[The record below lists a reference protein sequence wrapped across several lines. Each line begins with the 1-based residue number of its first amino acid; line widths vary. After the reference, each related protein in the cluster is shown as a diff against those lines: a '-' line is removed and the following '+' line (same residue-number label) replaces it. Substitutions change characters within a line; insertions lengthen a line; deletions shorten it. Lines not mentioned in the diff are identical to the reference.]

1 MVVSEKPL
9 TGSKANRM
17 AIIDMGSNTF
27 NLLVADVV
35 DQSLRVVHSE
45 KIAVLLG
52 RGMNSSRHIDSE
64 AAQRALKAL
73 ETLQNKAR
81 SLHCIHCFA
90 LATAAMREAEN
101 GAELAQ
107 EWTAKTDCPIR
118 IISGEQEA
126 ELIARGVQAQVPWH
140 SFRSALIMDI
150 GGGST
155 ECIAIA
161 NGNIEQL
168 WSFKAGAVRMLEA
181 WKGSDPAH
189 KSELQALDQLHQ
201 ARFAPL
207 LNHNLPQKPELL
219 LGSSGFFDTLAELD
233 FQRKAAEQT
242 RDQAPYSMDLEQFM
256 DWTMRIQ
263 KSSLQER
270 LTWPGMPEFRAP
282 YAVVSARQTAFLM
295 QHFQIPRLLCVRYS
309 LKEGA
314 LLSARENG
322 WT

>member
-1 MVVSEKPL
+1 MAVSEKPL
-9 TGSKANRM
+9 TDSRANRL

-27 NLLVADVV
+27 NLLVADVEQQTILPV
-35 DQSLRVVHSE
+35 FTE
-45 KIAVLLG
+45 KIPVLLG
-52 RGMNSSRHIDSE
+52 RGMNSSRHIGLE
-64 AAQRALKAL
+64 AAKRALQAV
-73 ETLQNKAR
+73 ETLQKKALA
-81 SLHCIHCFA
+81 LHSSQCFA

-101 GAELAQ
+101 GAELARH
-107 EWTAKTDCPIR
+107 WTTQTGCPIR

-126 ELIARGVQAQVPWH
+126 ELIARGVQAQVPWD

-161 NGNIEQL
+161 DGKIQKL
-168 WSFKAGAVRMLEA
+168 WSFKAGAVRMLET
-181 WKGSDPAH
+181 WQGSDPAH
-189 KSELQALDQLHQ
+189 ASELQSLDQLHQ

-207 LNHNLPQKPELL
+207 LNHHFPQKPELL

-233 FQRKAAEQT
+233 FQSQAA
-242 RDQAPYSMDLEQFM
+242 DQNRGQEPYPMDLAQFM
-256 DWTMRIQ
+256 DWTTRIQ

-314 LLSARENG
+314 LLLAREKG
-322 WT
+322 WV

>member
-1 MVVSEKPL
+1 VAISKKPITSSE
-9 TGSKANRM
+9 SNRL

-27 NLLVADVV
+27 NLLVADIV

-52 RGMNSSRHIDSE
+52 RGMNSSRRIDSE
-64 AAQRALKAL
+64 AAQKAL
-73 ETLQNKAR
+73 NAVEILQNKAR
-81 SLHCIHCFA
+81 SLHSSHCFA

-101 GAELAQ
+101 GAQLAQ
-107 EWTAKTDCPIR
+107 EWTAKTGCPIR

-126 ELIARGVQAQVPWH
+126 ELIARGVQAQVPWN

-161 NGNIEQL
+161 DGTIEQL

-181 WKGSDPAH
+181 WQGSDPARE
-189 KSELQALDQLHQ
+189 SELQDLLQLHR

-207 LNHNLPQKPELL
+207 LNYKFSQTPELL
-219 LGSSGFFDTLAELD
+219 LGSSGFFDTLADLA
-233 FQRKAAEQT
+233 FQSHSSGQNRSQE
-242 RDQAPYSMDLEQFM
+242 PYPMDLAQFM
-256 DWTMRIQ
+256 DWNSRIQ

-270 LTWPGMPEFRAP
+270 LSWPGMPEFRAP
-282 YAVVSARQTAFLM
+282 YAVVSAQQTAFLM
-295 QHFQIPRLLCVRYS
+295 QQFQIPRLWCVRYS

-314 LLSARENG
+314 LLAACEKG
-322 WT
+322 WV